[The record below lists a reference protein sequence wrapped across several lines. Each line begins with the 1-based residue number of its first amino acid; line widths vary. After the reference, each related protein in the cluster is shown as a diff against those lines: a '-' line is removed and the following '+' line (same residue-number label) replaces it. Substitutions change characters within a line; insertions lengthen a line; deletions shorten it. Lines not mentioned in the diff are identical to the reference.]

1 MQTANTQDRPDGE
14 LQRSY
19 AWGPDETA
27 MVNAIIGA
35 AWDNQ
40 MSLRSGL
47 RHTLSRLL
55 RGMLFRG
62 RRDSL

>member
-1 MQTANTQDRPDGE
+1 MQTASTQDHIEGE

-27 MVNAIIGA
+27 LVNAIIGA
-35 AWDNQ
+35 AWVNH

-55 RGMLFRG
+55 SGMLFRG
-62 RRDSL
+62 RRESQ